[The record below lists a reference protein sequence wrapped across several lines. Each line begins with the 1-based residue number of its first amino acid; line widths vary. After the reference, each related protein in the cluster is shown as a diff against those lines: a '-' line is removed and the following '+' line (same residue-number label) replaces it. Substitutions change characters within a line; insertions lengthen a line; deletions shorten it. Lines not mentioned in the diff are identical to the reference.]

1 MNLLDGIILIPLLF
15 AGFQGFRNGLMREVI
30 GLVGV
35 VLSLFLSFRYLD
47 ATSRAVADVIT
58 ISDTYLPIVAFAV
71 LFLSL
76 LAGVQALIYLLEKIL
91 KLAMLSIPNRLLGLA
106 FSVLKSSL
114 FISIFL
120 ILLAQFNLP
129 DEELREGSLL
139 YGYVAP
145 VAPGAYDA
153 LATVYPET
161 ENLAKTL
168 EDFTEGRL
176 R

>member
-15 AGFQGFRNGLMREVI
+15 AGVQGFRNGLMREVI

-47 ATSRAVADVIT
+47 ETARAVSDVIT
-58 ISDTYLPIVAFAV
+58 ISETYLPIVAFAV

-76 LAGVQALIYLLEKIL
+76 LAAVQALIYLLEKIL
-91 KLAMLSIPNRLLGLA
+91 KMAMLTLPNRLLGLA
-106 FSVLKSSL
+106 FSVLKSSI
-114 FISIFL
+114 FISAIL
-120 ILLAQFNLP
+120 ILLAQFDQP
-129 DEELREGSLL
+129 GQELRDGSML

-145 VAPGAYDA
+145 VAPVAYDA

-168 EDFTEGRL
+168 EDFAGRRL
-176 R
+176 K